1 MNDVMKAH
9 RARHHLYNCNYGA
22 TFVPPRVRVRAT
34 VKLSAAFFHDE
45 SSIIVGGVRKC
56 NSAVIT

>member
-34 VKLSAAFFHDE
+34 VKLSAVFFHDE
-45 SSIIVGGVRKC
+45 SSIIVGGGTKVQ
-56 NSAVIT
+56 